1 MIQKKIAIKRT
12 RTTFERLKI
21 ISGEIEKY
29 L

>member
-12 RTTFERLKI
+12 RTKFEILKI

>member
-1 MIQKKIAIKRT
+1 MIKKKIAIKRT
-12 RTTFERLKI
+12 RTKFEILKI